1 MDQWMISKSAI
12 AETTTFRPIGSRRV
26 AAHRDL
32 IFALLLS
39 TAFVI
44 LLCLIFNPRWETND
58 DVAMSMVAHG
68 YGGAAYGSPRLIFS
82 NVVWGIIVRSLPA
95 IDGLLGYSIATLLSL
110 TIAGTATT
118 YFLLRSGAGAV
129 VSTLVLVFIFMRPV
143 LFPQFTITAG
153 LLTVAMLLGL
163 RLYERDDSVVN
174 LIAACCLGFLAYLI
188 RALEFALVI
197 VVALPLLPWR
207 KLISSRAAWLSVSGL
222 AIFIVAASA
231 IDAHSYSASDWQ
243 AFWETNLTRAPFTD
257 FRAMDLVLKRP
268 GLLQRYGLSENDI
281 RLVGNWFFVDPRL
294 SDPKLLRAL
303 LSEISVQGTLKEA
316 FAFGLSA
323 ISLAVGPTL
332 LPLTLAGIFLL
343 LVFINPRLL
352 LAWVAC
358 LAAIFAVGAAGRSD
372 VVRVYVPLFTLLI
385 VISCAR
391 CLFQSH
397 WRYFAVICTLFVGA
411 LVNAFQLREEA
422 AASDRIFLRA
432 RAERFVSTEST
443 LIWGGSFPFEY
454 VFPVFTRQEN
464 VQDTRIYGLGVFTLA
479 PFSVA
484 SEDERT
490 TRGLLARLQS
500 EAGVPL
506 IATNY
511 YESLLSTYCIEHYG
525 AHLRLTALTKT
536 GLWEIKNA
544 SCTASAEAE

>member
-1 MDQWMISKSAI
+1 MISKSAI
-12 AETTTFRPIGSRRV
+12 AETATFRPIGSRRV

-68 YGGAAYGSPRLIFS
+68 YGGAAYSSPRLIFS
-82 NVVWGIIVRSLPA
+82 NVLWGIIVRSLPA

-110 TIAGTATT
+110 TIAAAATT

-129 VSTLVLVFIFMRPV
+129 VSTLVLVFIFARPV

-163 RLYERDDSVVN
+163 HAYERDGSPVN

-188 RALEFALVI
+188 RALEFALVLA
-197 VVALPLLPWR
+197 VALPLLPWR
-207 KLISSRAAWLSVSGL
+207 KLISSRAAWISVLGL
-222 AIFIVAASA
+222 AIFIIATTA
-231 IDAHSYSASDWQ
+231 IDAYFYSAPDWQ
-243 AFWETNLTRAPFTD
+243 AFRETNLTRAPFTD
-257 FRAMDLVLKRP
+257 FRAMEFVLKRP
-268 GLLQRYGLSENDI
+268 DLLQRYGLSENDV
-281 RLVGNWFFVDPRL
+281 RLVGNWFFVDPKL

-303 LSEISVQGTLKEA
+303 LSEISVQGTFNEA
-316 FAFGLSA
+316 LSSGLGA
-323 ISLAVGPTL
+323 ISLAVGWVL
-332 LPLTLAGIFLL
+332 LPLTLTGIFLL
-343 LVFINPRLL
+343 LIFINPRLL
-352 LAWVAC
+352 LAWVIC
-358 LAAIFAVGAAGRSD
+358 VVAIFAIGVAGRTG
-372 VVRVYVPLFTLLI
+372 VVRVYVPLFVLLI

-391 CLFQSH
+391 RLSQSR
-397 WRYFAVICTLFVGA
+397 WRHFAVISALFVAA
-411 LVNAFQLREEA
+411 LVNALQLWKEA
-422 AASDRIFLRA
+422 VESDQVVLQA
-432 RAERFVSTEST
+432 RAERLVSKEST

-454 VFPVFTRQEN
+454 VFPVFTRKEN

-506 IATNY
+506 IATSY

-525 AHLRLTALTKT
+525 APLRLTSLTKT